1 MISNRGFVINTIW
14 ACRKMKIIAAI
25 VAVLLGSSSALC
37 QSPGVIPDRFISVVA
52 KVRPSIAA
60 VGSYYFKD
68 TPTVRYFGTGF
79 AIDDGLTIVT
89 NAHVV
94 DAVNKNGNI
103 NHLRIFFPDDKP
115 VDGRRAEVWAY
126 DRFHDL
132 AVLRFK
138 GPEAPALQLIPTG
151 EPAAG
156 LSVAVM
162 GYPIGMKL
170 GLVPAVHKGIV
181 AAVVPAVLPLPSGAK
196 MTPQLAEAIRHP
208 YNLYQLDL
216 VVFPGNSGSPL
227 FNVRTG
233 RVLGIINKTLAA
245 KTREHLLTHPSG
257 VAYAVPSRWIREL
270 VIRGAAMSESDRR
283 EELKRLG
290 LLGV

>member
-1 MISNRGFVINTIW
+1 MISNRKFVNHTAW
-14 ACRKMKIIAAI
+14 VCRNMKIIVAL
-25 VAVLLGSSSALC
+25 VAVLLWSPSALC
-37 QSPGVIPDRFISVVA
+37 QSSEVVSDSFTSVVS

-60 VGSYYFKD
+60 VGSYYFKN
-68 TPTVRYFGTGF
+68 TPTVQYFGTGF
-79 AIDDGLTIVT
+79 AIDDGLTIIT

-94 DAVNKNGNI
+94 DAVGKAGDI
-103 NHLRIFFPDDKP
+103 SHLRVFFPGDKP

-126 DRFHDL
+126 DKFHDL

-138 GPEAPALQLIPTG
+138 GPEAPALQLIPTS

-162 GYPIGMKL
+162 GYPIGTKL

-181 AAVVPAVLPLPSGAK
+181 SAVVPAVLPLPSGAK

-227 FNVRTG
+227 FDVRTG

-245 KTREHLLTHPSG
+245 KTREHLLTNPSG
-257 VAYAVPSRWIREL
+257 VSYAVPSRWIREL